1 MSKSANKKRKKLRS
15 SSSTEAASSTEGKED
30 GAFEWEKSA
39 AMATNESGNETPSLV
54 DVWKVLTE
62 IKANTVKLVLD
73 EELLKANYN
82 ELKESLYSTKS
93 QVDSLV
99 AENIAVKSKLQL
111 LEEQVLTSNK
121 ELEEVQQRPFT
132 MLKIAMMTWNNIDVT
147 KITVRRLFCCAVYLL

>member
-1 MSKSANKKRKKLRS
+1 M
-15 SSSTEAASSTEGKED
+15 
-30 GAFEWEKSA
+30 
-39 AMATNESGNETPSLV
+39 
-54 DVWKVLTE
+54 LTE

-73 EELLKANYN
+73 VELLKANYN
-82 ELKESLYSTKS
+82 KLKESLYSTKS